1 MYIGIKSYSIHSSA
15 EELPKNQITNQF
27 TVNFVILGKLLEPK
41 DYQLILDEIQ
51 ATCEKINLSNPSENA
66 LSP

>member
-1 MYIGIKSYSIHSSA
+1 MYIGIKSYSIQSSA
-15 EELPKNQITNQF
+15 KESPKNQI

-51 ATCEKINLSNPSENA
+51 ATCEKINLSNLSENA
-66 LSP
+66 LST